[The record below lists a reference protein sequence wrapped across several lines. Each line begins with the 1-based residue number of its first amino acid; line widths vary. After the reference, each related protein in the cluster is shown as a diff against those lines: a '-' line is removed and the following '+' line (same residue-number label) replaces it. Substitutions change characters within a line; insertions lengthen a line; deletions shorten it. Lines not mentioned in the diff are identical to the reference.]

1 LLEKLLPYK
10 LPRMKKTAICVLWL
24 SIAAIGGRAQTPV
37 NDADFKLA
45 LPAHQGQLHWH
56 ADGFKIVQSSAK
68 PNGVEIGIRGSNGS
82 SQVSFLGFLF
92 LVPEQAPLT
101 SPKCRD
107 GAIEPLK
114 KSNPTLKILASS
126 EMERSQG
133 PPIELVNYSVQGRD
147 GKLGY
152 SMRGFVATGDICG
165 DLEFY
170 SGAPINTEDPDLKKI
185 WGTYRFDPNYSPQFN
200 DVSLYA
206 EILYQNRMYQAAAP
220 VFEQALTK
228 LKDDK
233 DKDQLMWRRVT
244 TDQAGMAYGLAGNIP
259 KARALFEA
267 AVAKDPEYPMYYYN
281 LACADAEEKKLADA
295 RTHLQ
300 QAFARKANVIRG
312 ESMPDPTKDDSF
324 LPYRDNKDF
333 WTFVESLR

>member
-1 LLEKLLPYK
+1 MPRLNFRRIPRTMYFAFALNPGRRISWLLSIPSTFRRCVSEPGSFFPLRSQCELNDVRRRVLLEKLLPYK

-133 PPIELVNYSVQGRD
+133 PPIELVKYSVQGRD

-185 WGTYRFDPNYSPQFN
+185 WGTYRFDP
-200 DVSLYA
+200 
-206 EILYQNRMYQAAAP
+206 
-220 VFEQALTK
+220 
-228 LKDDK
+228 
-233 DKDQLMWRRVT
+233 
-244 TDQAGMAYGLAGNIP
+244 
-259 KARALFEA
+259 
-267 AVAKDPEYPMYYYN
+267 
-281 LACADAEEKKLADA
+281 
-295 RTHLQ
+295 
-300 QAFARKANVIRG
+300 
-312 ESMPDPTKDDSF
+312 
-324 LPYRDNKDF
+324 
-333 WTFVESLR
+333 